1 MFINSGKREH
11 PMREHYETID
21 EYIEI
26 FPKDVQAILRK
37 MRQTIKQV
45 APGAV
50 EAISYGMP
58 TFKLNGRNLV
68 HFAAFKSHIGF
79 YPIPTGI
86 EAFKQELSP
95 YKQGR
100 GSVQFPLD
108 KPIPYGLVERIV
120 KFIVKEELKIG
131 KSSFSFMQFLF

>member
-1 MFINSGKREH
+1 
-11 PMREHYETID
+11 MRGQYETID
-21 EYIEI
+21 EYIET
-26 FPKDVQAILRK
+26 FPEDVQAILQK

-50 EAISYGMP
+50 EAISYQMP

-79 YPIPTGI
+79 YPIPSGI
-86 EAFKQELSP
+86 KAFKEELSP
-95 YKQGR
+95 YKQGK

-120 KFIVKEELKIG
+120 RYRVKENMEKKKAG
-131 KSSFSFMQFLF
+131 KY